1 VIAAIQT
8 FAKLGHFTHD
18 AALTMA
24 AVLAVLV
31 LFAYW
36 ILKT

>member
-1 VIAAIQT
+1 VTAAIET

-18 AALTMA
+18 TALTMA
-24 AVLAVLV
+24 AVFVMLV
-31 LFAYW
+31 LTAYW